1 MKRMAAT
8 LAVLGAL
15 SAVVP
20 ATAVAETKSTSSCNA
35 GVLLLLRFC

>member
-20 ATAVAETKSTSSCNA
+20 ATAPAATTSSNHCSS
-35 GVLLLLRFC
+35 VLLMLRFC